1 MRPTFHS
8 RYIVSAAERR
18 SKDQRPG
25 RNGPRLLDCIKIV
38 QTDLD
43 FVSALQTG
51 EFAVVDL
58 ERREKAVCELP
69 SGGLVQA
76 AAMIESYFAKAP
88 IRITDRIWAV

>member
-8 RYIVSAAERR
+8 RYIVSA
-18 SKDQRPG
+18 KDRLD
-25 RNGPRLLDCIKIV
+25 RDKRASHNGPRLLDCIQIV

-43 FVSALQTG
+43 FVTALDAN

-58 ERREKAVCELP
+58 VRREKAVCELP
-69 SGGLVQA
+69 AGGLVQA

-88 IRITDRIWAV
+88 IRITDRIWAI

>member
-8 RYIVSAAERR
+8 RYIVSATERR
-18 SKDQRPG
+18 AKDQRPG

-69 SGGLVQA
+69 AGGLVQA